1 MVLHLRVGCGCDC
14 YSDECLHAMK
24 NKVILEFEYPDDEN
38 NLMFALKGV
47 DMYATLANIK
57 LAITREFK
65 HKADMEAALLRVKEL
80 TDEML
85 AELNK

>member
-1 MVLHLRVGCGCDC
+1 
-14 YSDECLHAMK
+14 MK
-24 NKVILEFEYPDDEN
+24 TKAILEFDYPEDEHQ
-38 NLMFALKGV
+38 LMFAVKGV

-65 HKADMEAALLRVKEL
+65 HKADMEAALIRVREL

-85 AELNK
+85 DKLDQ

>member
-1 MVLHLRVGCGCDC
+1 
-14 YSDECLHAMK
+14 MK
-24 NKVILEFEYPDDEN
+24 TKAILEFDYPEDEHK
-38 NLMFALKGV
+38 LMFAVKGV

-65 HKADMEAALLRVKEL
+65 HKADMETALIRVREL

-85 AELNK
+85 DKLDQ

>member
-1 MVLHLRVGCGCDC
+1 
-14 YSDECLHAMK
+14 MK
-24 NKVILEFEYPDDEN
+24 SKAVLEFDYPEDEHK
-38 NLMFALKGV
+38 LMFAVKGA

-65 HKADMEAALLRVKEL
+65 HKADMEAALLRVREL

-85 AELNK
+85 NNLDH

>member
-1 MVLHLRVGCGCDC
+1 
-14 YSDECLHAMK
+14 MK
-24 NKVILEFEYPDDEN
+24 TKAILEFDYPDDEH
-38 NLMFALKGV
+38 NLMFAVKGA

-65 HKADMEAALLRVKEL
+65 HKADMEAALIRVRAL

-85 AELNK
+85 DKLDQ

>member
-1 MVLHLRVGCGCDC
+1 MLRSHIIYCFGN
-14 YSDECLHAMK
+14 ERLHAMK
-24 NKVILEFEYPDDEN
+24 NKVIMEFEYPHDEN
-38 NLMFALKGV
+38 ELLFAVKGA

-65 HKADMEAALLRVKEL
+65 HKADMEAALLRVREL

-85 AELNK
+85 AQLNQ

>member
-1 MVLHLRVGCGCDC
+1 MVLYQLHTHSIACVCH
-14 YSDECLHAMK
+14 ECLHMK
-24 NKVILEFEYPDDEN
+24 TKAILEFDYPDDEHQ
-38 NLMFALKGV
+38 LMFAVKGA

-65 HKADMEAALLRVKEL
+65 HKADMETALIRVREL

-85 AELNK
+85 DKLDQ

>member
-1 MVLHLRVGCGCDC
+1 
-14 YSDECLHAMK
+14 MK
-24 NKVILEFEYPDDEN
+24 TKAIMEFEYPEDEHK
-38 NLMFALKGV
+38 LMFAVKGA

-65 HKADMEAALLRVKEL
+65 HKADMEAALLRVREL

-85 AELNK
+85 DNLDH

>member
-1 MVLHLRVGCGCDC
+1 
-14 YSDECLHAMK
+14 MK
-24 NKVILEFEYPDDEN
+24 SKAILEFEYPDDEN
-38 NLMFALKGV
+38 QLMFAIKGPE
-47 DMYATLANIK
+47 MYSTLANIK

-65 HKADMEAALLRVKEL
+65 HKADMESALLRVREL

>member
-1 MVLHLRVGCGCDC
+1 
-14 YSDECLHAMK
+14 MK
-24 NKVILEFEYPDDEN
+24 TKAILEFDYPEDEHK
-38 NLMFALKGV
+38 LMFAIKGV

-85 AELNK
+85 NKLDH

>member
-1 MVLHLRVGCGCDC
+1 MHLLSG
-14 YSDECLHAMK
+14 YSGSGFIYECLHTMK
-24 NKVILEFEYPDDEN
+24 SKAILEFDYPEDEHK
-38 NLMFALKGV
+38 LMFAVKGA

-65 HKADMEAALLRVKEL
+65 HKADMESALLRVREL

-85 AELNK
+85 TELNK

>member
-1 MVLHLRVGCGCDC
+1 
-14 YSDECLHAMK
+14 MK
-24 NKVILEFEYPDDEN
+24 TKAILEFDYPEDEHQ
-38 NLMFALKGV
+38 LMFAVKGV

-65 HKADMEAALLRVKEL
+65 HKADMETALIRVREL

-85 AELNK
+85 DKLDQ

>member
-1 MVLHLRVGCGCDC
+1 
-14 YSDECLHAMK
+14 MK
-24 NKVILEFEYPDDEN
+24 SKAVLEFEFPEDEHQ
-38 NLMFALKGV
+38 LMFAVKGA

-65 HKADMEAALLRVKEL
+65 HKADMEAALLRVREL

-85 AELNK
+85 NKLDH

>member
-1 MVLHLRVGCGCDC
+1 
-14 YSDECLHAMK
+14 
-24 NKVILEFEYPDDEN
+24 LEFDYPEDEHK
-38 NLMFALKGV
+38 LMFAIKGV

-65 HKADMEAALLRVKEL
+65 HKADMEAALIRVREL

-85 AELNK
+85 DKLDQ

>member
-1 MVLHLRVGCGCDC
+1 
-14 YSDECLHAMK
+14 MK
-24 NKVILEFEYPDDEN
+24 SKAILEFEYPDDEN
-38 NLMFALKGV
+38 QLMFAIKGAE
-47 DMYATLANIK
+47 MYSTVANIK

-65 HKADMEAALLRVKEL
+65 HKADMESALLRVKEL

>member
-1 MVLHLRVGCGCDC
+1 
-14 YSDECLHAMK
+14 
-24 NKVILEFEYPDDEN
+24 
-38 NLMFALKGV
+38 MFALKGV

-65 HKADMEAALLRVKEL
+65 QKADMEAALLRVREL

-85 AELNK
+85 NKLDH

>member
-1 MVLHLRVGCGCDC
+1 MVLHLRFGFGCNCFC
-14 YSDECLHAMK
+14 YECLHAMK
-24 NKVILEFEYPDDEN
+24 TKAIMEFEYPEDEHK
-38 NLMFALKGV
+38 LMFAVKGA

-65 HKADMEAALLRVKEL
+65 HKADMEAALLRVREL

>member
-1 MVLHLRVGCGCDC
+1 MQFGYSCDC
-14 YSDECLHAMK
+14 SFNECLHAMK
-24 NKVILEFEYPDDEN
+24 SKAVLEFDYPDDETQ
-38 NLMFALKGV
+38 LLFALKGV

-65 HKADMEAALLRVKEL
+65 HKADMEAALLRVREL

-85 AELNK
+85 NKLDH

>member
-1 MVLHLRVGCGCDC
+1 
-14 YSDECLHAMK
+14 MK
-24 NKVILEFEYPDDEN
+24 TKAILEFDYPEDEHK
-38 NLMFALKGV
+38 LMFAIKGV

-65 HKADMEAALLRVKEL
+65 HKADMEAALIRVREL

-85 AELNK
+85 DKLDQ

>member
-1 MVLHLRVGCGCDC
+1 MVLHLRFDFGCDC
-14 YSDECLHAMK
+14 FCNECLHAMK
-24 NKVILEFEYPDDEN
+24 SKAILEFDYPEDEHK
-38 NLMFALKGV
+38 LMFAVKGV

-65 HKADMEAALLRVKEL
+65 HKADMEAALLRVREL

>member
-1 MVLHLRVGCGCDC
+1 
-14 YSDECLHAMK
+14 MK
-24 NKVILEFEYPDDEN
+24 NKVIMEFEYPHDEN
-38 NLMFALKGV
+38 ELLFAVKGA

-85 AELNK
+85 NKLNQ

>member
-1 MVLHLRVGCGCDC
+1 
-14 YSDECLHAMK
+14 MK
-24 NKVILEFEYPDDEN
+24 TKAILEFDYPDDEHK
-38 NLMFALKGV
+38 LMFAVKSV

-65 HKADMEAALLRVKEL
+65 HKADMEAALIRVREL

-85 AELNK
+85 DKLDQ

>member
-1 MVLHLRVGCGCDC
+1 
-14 YSDECLHAMK
+14 MK
-24 NKVILEFEYPDDEN
+24 PKAILEFDYPEDEN
-38 NLMFALKGV
+38 KLMFALKGA

-65 HKADMEAALLRVKEL
+65 HKADMEAALMRVREL

-85 AELNK
+85 SKLNH

>member
-1 MVLHLRVGCGCDC
+1 
-14 YSDECLHAMK
+14 MK
-24 NKVILEFEYPDDEN
+24 SKAILEFDYPEDEHK
-38 NLMFALKGV
+38 LMFAVKGAE
-47 DMYATLANIK
+47 MYSTLANIK

-85 AELNK
+85 NKLDH

>member
-1 MVLHLRVGCGCDC
+1 
-14 YSDECLHAMK
+14 MK
-24 NKVILEFEYPDDEN
+24 TKAILEFDYPADEHQ
-38 NLMFALKGV
+38 LMFAVKGA

-65 HKADMEAALLRVKEL
+65 HKADMETALIRVREL

-85 AELNK
+85 DKLDQ

>member
-1 MVLHLRVGCGCDC
+1 
-14 YSDECLHAMK
+14 MK
-24 NKVILEFEYPDDEN
+24 SKAILEFDYPEDEHK
-38 NLMFALKGV
+38 LMFAVKGV

-65 HKADMEAALLRVKEL
+65 HKADMEAALIRVREL

-85 AELNK
+85 DKLDQ

>member
-1 MVLHLRVGCGCDC
+1 
-14 YSDECLHAMK
+14 MK
-24 NKVILEFEYPDDEN
+24 TKAILEFDYPDDEN
-38 NLMFALKGV
+38 QLMFAVKGA

-65 HKADMEAALLRVKEL
+65 HKADMETALIRVREL

-85 AELNK
+85 DKLDQ

>member
-1 MVLHLRVGCGCDC
+1 
-14 YSDECLHAMK
+14 MK
-24 NKVILEFEYPDDEN
+24 TKAILEFDYPDDEHK
-38 NLMFALKGV
+38 LMFAVKGV

-65 HKADMEAALLRVKEL
+65 HKADMEAALIRVREL

-85 AELNK
+85 DKLDQ

>member
-1 MVLHLRVGCGCDC
+1 
-14 YSDECLHAMK
+14 MK
-24 NKVILEFEYPDDEN
+24 TKAILEFDYPEDEHK
-38 NLMFALKGV
+38 LMFAVKCA

-65 HKADMEAALLRVKEL
+65 HKADMEAALIRVREL

-85 AELNK
+85 DKLDQ